1 MHQLLRPHSAAA
13 VQVQR
18 HQRVGVAVV
27 AQALAAVIVGA
38 GRAGRHVDQAQ
49 RRIHRQRRPGI
60 AAADRGRLLR
70 LPAGGGGLDRIA
82 RHRIPPPQFAAAA
95 RVVATHHALLQ
106 RMPAVVA
113 DRAADHQHVAGHHR
127 RRGHRIVGPGIA
139 GVVVHIDAGMQVDR
153 AVLAEPGAGLAV
165 GGIQRDQPR
174 IQSAVHD
181 ALAARARRRLCV
193 APETHPA
200 RGRVA
205 VVLVARDL
213 GIERPQFAAARRIQG
228 EGDAGPGGEVHA
240 PTQHQRI
247 GLEAAPF
254 RIGQARAEFAG
265 AERPG
270 DTQPADVV
278 RGDLGQRRV
287 LPAAG
292 RAGITGPVAW
302 RRRADAAD
310 THRHARPAYRC
321 PPSPDHAS
329 APVAAEE
336 SGGSVEVVPG
346 PVSAAGTATPG
357 LGTNGGSTGTSGAP
371 GDGANA

>member
-1 MHQLLRPHSAAA
+1 
-13 VQVQR
+13 
-18 HQRVGVAVV
+18 
-27 AQALAAVIVGA
+27 
-38 GRAGRHVDQAQ
+38 
-49 RRIHRQRRPGI
+49 
-60 AAADRGRLLR
+60 
-70 LPAGGGGLDRIA
+70 
-82 RHRIPPPQFAAAA
+82 
-95 RVVATHHALLQ
+95 
-106 RMPAVVA
+106 MPAAVA

-139 GVVVHIDAGMQVDR
+139 GVVVHIDAGMQVDH

-181 ALAARARRRLCV
+181 ALAARARRRLGV

-213 GIERPQFAAARRIQG
+213 GIEPPQFAAARRIQR

-240 PTQHQRI
+240 STQHQRI

-270 DTQPADVV
+270 DAQPADVV

-287 LPAAG
+287 LRAAG
-292 RAGITGPVAW
+292 RTGVAGPVAR

-310 THRHARPAYRC
+310 AHRHARPAYRC

-336 SGGSVEVVPG
+336 SGGSVGTVPDRVG
-346 PVSAAGTATPG
+346 NTGTAPPG
-357 LGTNGGSTGTSGAP
+357 QGTNGGAAGTNGDQ
-371 GDGANA
+371 GDGATA